1 MSTTQQT
8 LGDTDSTDFERG
20 DCIVDK
26 SNRPDS
32 EKLILVECPICRA
45 DPDRPRYHFDTH
57 ESRPAHFRAEHDAT
71 CCSQASR

>member
-8 LGDTDSTDFERG
+8 LTDTDSTDFERG

-26 SNRPDS
+26 SDRPDS
-32 EKLILVECPICRA
+32 EKLILVECPLCRA
-45 DPDRPRYHFDTH
+45 DPDRSRYHFDRH
-57 ESRPAHFRAEHDAT
+57 ESRPAHFRAEHDA